1 MNRIRCGW
9 VSNDPLYQD
18 YHDHEWGKPVHD
30 RQRLFEMLCLEGQQ
44 AGLSWITVL
53 KKREG
58 YRKAFHH
65 FDPKKI
71 IQLTD
76 KDIDSLVQNL
86 DIIRSRNKIK
96 AIIQNAH
103 AYRDMQKK
111 GEDFSEF
118 IWSFSP
124 KQPGIRY
131 KDCRE
136 FPTQT
141 EESGEMSKALKKRGF
156 NFVGPTICYAFMQ
169 AVGLV
174 NDHSAD
180 CFCAKK

>member
-9 VSNDPLYQD
+9 VSNDPIYQD

-65 FDPKKI
+65 FNPEKI

-76 KDIDSLVQNL
+76 KDIDSLVQNP

-96 AIIQNAH
+96 AIIQNAR
-103 AYRDMQKK
+103 AYLALEKQ
-111 GEDFSEF
+111 GEDFSEY
-118 IWSFSP
+118 IWSFAP
-124 KQPGIRY
+124 VQPSTRY
-131 KDCRE
+131 KDYRE
-136 FPTQT
+136 CPTQT

-180 CFCAKK
+180 CFCAAE